1 MNTHKEWF
9 TDKPL
14 DFFEGKTLVLTSSDG
29 INDGNGPETTI
40 APATVHD
47 GSVYVEMIDYPI
59 QVLYSNDGQLELMP
73 GIESIAVVS
82 SIERIDLIS
91 RQFKEWEVL
100 TA

>member
-14 DFFEGKTLVLTSSDG
+14 EFFKGKTLVLTSSDG
-29 INDGNGPETTI
+29 IN
-40 APATVHD
+40 D